1 MLNREISDLRL
12 SLPSK
17 GRLAEDTLAFL
28 SDCGLSVYRPNLR
41 QYEAVIPALPGLR
54 VLFQRPADIVV
65 SVREGSVDFG
75 ITGFDV
81 VEERKGTKNEV
92 VVIHDALNY
101 GFCNL
106 SLAIPESW
114 KDISSVGQLLIKSTE
129 LNRPLRVATKYP
141 VVTGE
146 FLNKRGIP
154 NTLITAEGTLETA
167 PAIGYAD
174 MICDI
179 VSSGQT
185 LRDNRLVTI
194 SDGCLLTSQTVL
206 IANKNSLIKT
216 PKAMETAR
224 VLLEFFEAHLRANE
238 ALSIFA
244 NMRGSSPEAI
254 AESIFNSCNIPGLQG
269 PTISRVIVR
278 DASETWFAVNIIVQ
292 RNNLYQAVSE
302 LRAIGGSGVVVTPV
316 KYIFD
321 EEPPR
326 YSALVASLKEWIK

>member
-1 MLNREISDLRL
+1 MVNRDKTDLRL

-17 GRLAEDTLAFL
+17 GRLAEDTLSFL
-28 SDCGLSVYRPNLR
+28 ADCGLDVYRPNLR
-41 QYEAVIPALPGLR
+41 QYEATIPTLPGLR
-54 VLFQRPADIVV
+54 ILFQRPADIVV

-75 ITGFDV
+75 ITGFDL
-81 VEERKGTKNEV
+81 VEERKGAKNEV
-92 VVIHDALNY
+92 MVIHDALNY
-101 GFCNL
+101 GHCNL
-106 SLAIPESW
+106 SFAVPEIWNDVKSVKSLAE
-114 KDISSVGQLLIKSTE
+114 KSIE
-129 LNRPLRVATKYP
+129 LNRPIRVATKYP
-141 VVTGE
+141 VLTGN
-146 FLNKRGIP
+146 FLNDRGIP

-185 LRDNRLVTI
+185 LRDNRLVTL

-206 IANKNSLIKT
+206 IANRQSLEYR
-216 PKAMETAR
+216 PEALNTAR
-224 VLLEFFEAHLRANE
+224 VLLEFFEANLRAKEN
-238 ALSIFA
+238 LSIFA

-254 AESIFNSCNIPGLQG
+254 AESIFSSCNIPGLQG

-278 DASETWFAVNIIVQ
+278 DASESWFAVNIIVQ
-292 RNNLYQAVSE
+292 RSNLYQAVNE
-302 LRAIGGSGVVVTPV
+302 LRSIGGSGVVVTPV

-326 YSALVASLKEWIK
+326 YSALVSALKE